1 MSRNCNSYSCSGAHA
16 WLTVRPAAVLA
27 VLEEVPVEPWAA
39 PAEVP
44 VEPWGGQA
52 AAVRWAAV
60 VAVVARWVEVRV
72 RQEIRVVCQR
82 ESVEAVVEWERWRVV
97 VRRPPARSLLQ
108 LTLTSVK
115 NSAACGLP
123 DSRARVA
130 VPARVVE
137 EWVAARWVVL
147 AARWV
152 AAAVRWAVAAVR
164 WAAAAVRWAAAAVRW
179 AAVAARWAVA
189 VARWAV
195 AVVLQPLKEA
205 ASTLKSI
212 TARTPNFVALVD
224 SR

>member
-1 MSRNCNSYSCSGAHA
+1 
-16 WLTVRPAAVLA
+16 VAVLA
-27 VLEEVPVEPWAA
+27 EVPVEPWAA
-39 PAEVP
+39 PAEVPAEVP

-52 AAVRWAAV
+52 AAVRWAAAV

-123 DSRARVA
+123 DSRARGA

-137 EWVAARWVVL
+137 EWVAARWV
-147 AARWV
+147 
-152 AAAVRWAVAAVR
+152 AAAAR
-164 WAAAAVRWAAAAVRW
+164 WAAAAARW
-179 AAVAARWAVA
+179 AAVAARWAAVAARWAAA

-195 AVVLQPLKEA
+195 AAARWAAAVRWAEAVVLQPLKEA
-205 ASTLKSI
+205 ASTLKNI
-212 TARTPNFVALVD
+212 TAKTPSFVALVD